1 MKKAWKGFT
10 YLLAI
15 IAVFV
20 GAAIAGAE
28 ENKGK
33 TLSPYFFLEGGDA
46 AVDHFPLKGTDVLV
60 NINGVIADVVIKQKY
75 VNEGTLPINARYIFP
90 ASTRAAVHGMKM
102 TIGNQVITAKIKEKD
117 AAQKEFEAA
126 KSAGKSASL
135 LSQNR
140 PNVFSMSVANIMPKD
155 TIDIE
160 LHYTELL
167 VPTEGAYEFVYPTV
181 VGPRYSSQQ
190 REGAPEDDR
199 WVENPYVKKGSPPKS
214 KFNIS
219 VNLSAGMSIQE
230 VSCNSH
236 DTLVQ
241 FENETT
247 AKVSLKDSEL
257 YGGNRDFI
265 LTYSLAGKKIQTGLM
280 LFEKDK
286 EKFFLL
292 MVEPPKRVKADDIL
306 PREYIFVVDIS
317 GSMSGFPLDVSKE
330 VLNNLIGNLKPTD
343 KFNVVLFSGGS
354 KLMSPASLPANSQN
368 IQSAIELI
376 SSQQGGGG
384 TELLAALNRAL
395 ALPRDNRFSRTILI
409 LTDGYIDAERDVFST
424 ISKNLDNT
432 NVFAFGIGSSVNRYL
447 IEGIAKAG
455 LGEPFIVTDQ
465 KEAYQTAKRFCA
477 YVQSPILRNINFK
490 FQGFNAYDIEPGA
503 IPDLFAE
510 RPLVIIGK
518 WHGKAAH
525 GDINISGMSGGGEYA
540 HVFNVSEIKPLE
552 SNYALRYLW
561 ARNRIA
567 RISDYNF
574 GTENPEHKAEVI
586 SLGLTYSLLT
596 QYTSFIA
603 IHDVIRNPDATA
615 KDVKQPL
622 PLPKDVS
629 NLAVGGCSVSS
640 VPEPEMVII
649 LVIAA
654 MIIGASF
661 IYRILRIRMNIM
673 ERNRGGG
680 F

>member
-28 ENKGK
+28 ENEGK

-75 VNEGTLPINARYIFP
+75 VNEGALPINARYIFP

-102 TIGNQVITAKIKEKD
+102 TVGNQVVTAKIKEKD
-117 AAQKEFEAA
+117 TAQKEFEAA
-126 KSAGKSASL
+126 KSVGKSASL
-135 LSQNR
+135 LSQHR

-199 WVENPYVKKGSPPKS
+199 WVENPYIKKGSPPKS

-247 AKVSLKDSEL
+247 AKVSLKDSEI

-330 VLNNLIGNLKPTD
+330 VLNNLISSLKPTD

-432 NVFAFGIGSSVNRYL
+432 NVFSFGIGSSVNRHL

-465 KEAYQTAKRFCA
+465 KEAHQTAERFCA
-477 YVQSPILRNINFK
+477 YVQSPLLRNINFK

-518 WHGKAAH
+518 WHGKAH
-525 GDINISGMSGGGEYA
+525 GEIKISGMSGSGE
-540 HVFNVSEIKPLE
+540 HTQVFNVSEIKPLE
-552 SNYALRYLW
+552 SNYVLRYLW

-574 GTENPEHKAEVI
+574 GEENPEHKAEVI

-596 QYTSFIA
+596 QHTSFIA
-603 IHDVIRNPDATA
+603 IHDVIRNPGAPA

-622 PLPKDVS
+622 PLPQGVS

-640 VPEPEMVII
+640 VPEPEMGIM

-661 IYRILRIRMNIM
+661 IYRNVRLKMNH
-673 ERNRGGG
+673 
-680 F
+680 